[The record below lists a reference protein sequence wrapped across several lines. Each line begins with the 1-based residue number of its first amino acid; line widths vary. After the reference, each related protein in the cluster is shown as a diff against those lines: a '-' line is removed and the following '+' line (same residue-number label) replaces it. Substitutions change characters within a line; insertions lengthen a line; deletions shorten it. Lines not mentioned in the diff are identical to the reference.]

1 VVIAFSILNEGCCDA
16 CCRYSYYSAEDNALN
31 ESPLSLSQE
40 KYNQLLGFTIALSI
54 LGFALAIGCAR
65 IYSRARH
72 RFALVVP
79 TESDRPGSQSPSFWM
94 WLWHDMTS
102 QEPQPE
108 DKPQEKTLKPS
119 QPDQGDQP
127 FHRKAKKGYVQRAA
141 LSIDNMPPT
150 PQAMAAALEE
160 SEYFR
165 ALAQEELASQ
175 ERLARA
181 AREEAEGLG
190 LRVPAALLSAP
201 NELPPSHLRRQ
212 RVNRGL
218 LPKAPAL
225 PKPY

>member
-1 VVIAFSILNEGCCDA
+1 
-16 CCRYSYYSAEDNALN
+16 
-31 ESPLSLSQE
+31 
-40 KYNQLLGFTIALSI
+40 
-54 LGFALAIGCAR
+54 
-65 IYSRARH
+65 
-72 RFALVVP
+72 
-79 TESDRPGSQSPSFWM
+79 
-94 WLWHDMTS
+94 MTS

-108 DKPQEKTLKPS
+108 DKPQAKTLKPS
-119 QPDQGDQP
+119 QPDQGDQT